1 MFFMKGNNYVI
12 GVDYGTDSVRTL
24 LVDAD
29 SGNEIATS
37 VFEYPRWKVGKYC
50 NPAENQFRQH
60 PLDYIEGMEYTIKE
74 CIAKAGEEI
83 AGKVRA
89 ISFDTTG
96 STPVAV
102 NEEGIPLAM
111 LEGFQENPEAMFL
124 LWKDH
129 TAIQEAEEINK
140 HAENF
145 KIDYLQYCGGI
156 YSSEWFWAKMLHVLR
171 KDAKVAEVAYTFVEH
186 SDWMPFLLTGGKQ
199 AKDIKRNVCAAGHKG
214 MWAEELGG
222 FPPEEFFSELDPLLS
237 GQVAKLSGQLYT
249 TDTAAGN
256 LSPQWAEKLGLST
269 DVKVGIGAI
278 DAHVGAVGGEIEPYC
293 LSKVMGTSTCDML
306 VIPKSDI
313 SGKVVKGIS
322 GQVAGSIIPGMI
334 GLEAG
339 QSAFGD
345 VYAWF
350 KEMLL
355 WPLKNYK
362 ENNTID
368 DALYENISKNLL
380 KDLELKAAQSHFDED
395 SEIAVDWLNG
405 RRTPDVNPLLKG
417 AVAGLTL
424 GSSAPLVYRALV
436 ESTCFGAKR
445 IIERYRNEGANIKGI
460 IALGGIARKSDF
472 VMQTLAD
479 ILEMP
484 IKVNASDQT
493 CALGATMFAATVAGV
508 YNNVHDAM
516 KNLGKGFDK
525 YFQPNTKLEDI
536 YRKRY
541 EKYINLC
548 NALEHEIQ

>member
-96 STPVAV
+96 STTVAV

-111 LEGFQENPEAMFL
+111 LEGFQENPNAMFL

-171 KDAKVAEVAYTFVEH
+171 KDAKVSEAAYTFVEH

-199 AKDIKRNVCAAGHKG
+199 VKDIKRNVCAAGHKG

-237 GQVAKLSGQLYT
+237 GQVTKLSAKLYT

-269 DVKVGIGAI
+269 DVKIGIGAI

-306 VIPKSDI
+306 VIPKNDI
-313 SGKVVKGIS
+313 AGKVVKGIS
-322 GQVAGSIIPGMI
+322 GQVVGSIIPGMI

-380 KDLELKAAQSHFDED
+380 KDLELKAAQSHFDEN

-424 GSSAPLVYRALV
+424 ASSAPLVYRALV

-445 IIERYRNEGANIKGI
+445 IIERYRSEGADIKGI

-493 CALGATMFAATVAGV
+493 CALGATMFAATVAGI
-508 YNNVHDAM
+508 YNNIHDAM
-516 KNLGKGFDK
+516 KNLGRGFDK
-525 YFQPNTKLEDI
+525 YYQPDTKREEL

-541 EKYINLC
+541 KKYIDLC
-548 NALEHEIQ
+548 NALEHDV

>member
-24 LVDAD
+24 LIDAD
-29 SGNEIATS
+29 NGNEIATS
-37 VFEYPRWKVGKYC
+37 VFEYPRWKERKYC
-50 NPAENQFRQH
+50 NPVENQFRQH
-60 PLDYIEGMEYTIKE
+60 PLDYIEGLEHTVKE
-74 CIAKAGEEI
+74 CLSIAGQEI
-83 AGKVRA
+83 AEKVRA

-102 NEEGIPLAM
+102 NENGIPLS
-111 LEGFQENPEAMFL
+111 LTEGFEENPDAMFL

-129 TAIQEAEEINK
+129 TSIQEADEINN
-140 HAENF
+140 HAKNF
-145 KIDYLQYCGGI
+145 EINYLDYCGGI

-171 KDAKVAEVAYTFVEH
+171 KDKNIANKAYTFVEH
-186 SDWMPFLLTGGKQ
+186 SDWMSFLLTGGKH
-199 AKDIKRNVCAAGHKG
+199 AEDIKRNVCAAGHKG

-222 FPPEEFFSELDPLLS
+222 FPPEEFFSSLDPLLTGHVSKIS
-237 GQVAKLSGQLYT
+237 GELYT
-249 TDTAAGN
+249 TDTSAGN
-256 LSPQWAEKLGLST
+256 LSAEWAERLGLST
-269 DVKVGIGAI
+269 NVKVGIGAI

-306 VIPKSDI
+306 VIPKTDI
-313 SGKVVKGIS
+313 SGVVKGIS
-322 GQVAGSIIPGMI
+322 GQVVGSIIPGMI

-350 KEMLL
+350 KELL
-355 WPLKNYK
+355 SWPLKNYHEK
-362 ENNTID
+362 NEGSSN
-368 DALYENISKNLL
+368 LPYEEITKNILFNL
-380 KDLELKAAQSHFDED
+380 EEKAAQIIFNED

-424 GSSAPLVYRALV
+424 GSSAPAVYRALV
-436 ESTCFGAKR
+436 EATCFGAKR
-445 IIERYRNEGANIKGI
+445 IIERYRSEGANIKGI

-479 ILEMP
+479 VLEMP

-493 CALGATMFAATVAGV
+493 CALGATMFAATVAGI
-508 YNNVHDAM
+508 YNNVQDAM
-516 KNLGKGFDK
+516 KSLGKGFDK
-525 YFQPNTKLEDI
+525 YYQPEANKQEL
-536 YRKRY
+536 YRIRY
-541 EKYINLC
+541 EKYIKLC
-548 NALEHEIQ
+548 NALEHDV